1 MRNKQILLLAL
12 RTIKIKIENY
22 RILNKKRNKKIANKA
37 NKMSTEAKKSRWYN
51 NTHCN
56 KINDI

>member
-22 RILNKKRNKKIANKA
+22 RILNKNETRKSLIRLIRCPQRLKRAGGII
-37 NKMSTEAKKSRWYN
+37 
-51 NTHCN
+51 TH
-56 KINDI
+56 IVTR